1 MHVHGSHTILV
12 KVEMVLPCK
21 WAHLENVTHQISLS
35 EGYIHRNCTGL
46 GTGTVVPAWKLQ
58 DAGVELLHMLH
69 KLMHADALG
78 VHEHICDVVRL
89 LLSLVVGGQGEK
101 VEYHA
106 VVK

>member
-1 MHVHGSHTILV
+1 MHVDGSHIFLV
-12 KVEMVLPCK
+12 KIEMVLSHK
-21 WAHLENVTHQISLS
+21 WAHPKNTTCQISLS
-35 EGYIHRNCTGL
+35 ERYVCRNCTGL